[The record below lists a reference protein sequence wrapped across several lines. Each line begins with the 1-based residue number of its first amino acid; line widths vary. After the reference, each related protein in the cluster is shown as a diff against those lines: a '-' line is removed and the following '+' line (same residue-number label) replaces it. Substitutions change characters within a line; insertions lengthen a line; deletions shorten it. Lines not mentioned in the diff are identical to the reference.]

1 MPLTWTNGKISFL
14 KLSFNNILYFFK
26 MKKLFIVM
34 LGASAVVACTKSSV
48 SYEPTREIA
57 LAPVNEINKT
67 KTTVTDGVFPDDR
80 IMGVYAY
87 YKADCLDGT
96 DVKLFKDASTYLDNV
111 QFKKNGTNWAGWKDG
126 AAYPYYWPKN
136 GSLVFAAYSPLTDAD
151 AKPAVSSHTFKA
163 DGTAV
168 VSDIFK
174 NETFT
179 QSRLT
184 DKTVDLMWSPVTA
197 SSHTSKSNKVA
208 MTFYHAMS
216 WITFK
221 AKFTKPANMATTTE
235 PVITIKSLTLDNVA
249 TKGKFETHVAEIN
262 WTPIVDN
269 AIQLQP
275 IVVFRGEQALTATS
289 ANVENNANGTL
300 VIPQEITNDIVAT
313 ITYDQHVPGTAKVE
327 QKAVLHL
334 NQCKVGEQSL
344 TTWMNAKHYI
354 YDINFTFGTDDQIY
368 IAPSVQ
374 PWKEENVT
382 TEGGAIEHK

>member
-1 MPLTWTNGKISFL
+1 
-14 KLSFNNILYFFK
+14 
-26 MKKLFIVM
+26 M

-48 SYEPTREIA
+48 SYEPAGEIA

>member
-1 MPLTWTNGKISFL
+1 
-14 KLSFNNILYFFK
+14 
-26 MKKLFIVM
+26 M

-48 SYEPTREIA
+48 SYEPAGEIA

-67 KTTVTDGVFPDDR
+67 KTTVTGAAFPADQ

-87 YKADCLDGT
+87 YQADCPNGSPASA
-96 DVKLFKDASTYLDNV
+96 FKFASTYLDNV
-111 QFKKNGTNWAGWKDG
+111 QFKQNGTDWAGWKDG

-136 GSLVFAAYSPLTDAD
+136 GSLVFAAYSPLTDASGE
-151 AKPAVSSHTFKA
+151 PVVRSHTFKA

-197 SSHTSKSNKVA
+197 SSHTSASNHVA

-216 WITFK
+216 WITFR
-221 AKFTKPANMATTTE
+221 AKFTKPADMATTTE

-249 TKGKFETHVAEIN
+249 TKGKFETHVDEII
-262 WTPIVDN
+262 WTPAVDAN
-269 AIQLQP
+269 EIPQPMQP
-275 IVVFRGEQALTATS
+275 IVVFRGEQALTAES
-289 ANVENNANGTL
+289 ADVENNANGTL
-300 VIPQEITNDIVAT
+300 VIPQKITNDIVAT
-313 ITYDQHVPGTAKVE
+313 IVYDQHVPGTAKVE

-334 NQCKVGEQSL
+334 NQCKVGEQAL

-368 IAPSVQ
+368 IAPSVEK
-374 PWKEENVT
+374 WTREDVS